1 MSLIR
6 PKARAA
12 LWQWREALT
21 GLGVLALG
29 LYWGLFT
36 GGGLLHWIGY
46 AVAVLGVLLVIAGL
60 QRGRFR
66 LGDGGPGV
74 VQIVEGRIAYF
85 GPLTGGTADL
95 DSLSRL
101 VLDPGARPPHW
112 MLHRP
117 GEPPLAIP
125 LTAEGADALFDAFA
139 TLPGLRTERMLAE
152 MRRDGTA
159 PVTIWEAAPRKSAHL
174 RLH

>member
-6 PKARAA
+6 PAAKAR
-12 LWQWREALT
+12 LSQWREALW
-21 GLGVLALG
+21 GAGVLALG
-29 LYWGLFT
+29 LYWGFWT

-46 AVAVLGVLLVIAGL
+46 VVAIVGALLIVAGI

-66 LGDGGPGV
+66 TGSGGPGV

-85 GPLTGGTADL
+85 GPLTGGTAEL
-95 DSLSRL
+95 GQLSRL
-101 VLDPGARPPHW
+101 VLDPSGKPPHW
-112 MLHRP
+112 LLHQP
-117 GEPPLAIP
+117 GQLPLAIP

-139 TLPGLRTERMLAE
+139 TLPGLRTERMLHE
-152 MRRDGTA
+152 MHRDGTH
-159 PVTIWEAAPRKSAHL
+159 PVTIWQAASCNSTHL